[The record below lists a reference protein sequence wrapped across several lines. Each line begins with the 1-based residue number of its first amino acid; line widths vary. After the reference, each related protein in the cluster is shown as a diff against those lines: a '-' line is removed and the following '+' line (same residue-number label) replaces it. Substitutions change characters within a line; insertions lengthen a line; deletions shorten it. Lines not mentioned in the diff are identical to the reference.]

1 MGTKRNDNNQSFIF
15 HPNQNQN
22 QNNTMKFS
30 LATILAFT
38 AASAVFADDA
48 ALKDIPTTAIDNG
61 TFTTLVAALT
71 TADLVTTLSGD
82 GPFTVFAPDDD
93 AFAAL
98 DKVDKKLIPCLL
110 LPENVET
117 LKTILT
123 YHVAAGEV
131 LSTDLSNG
139 QQIPSLQGE
148 DIDVDITGTTV
159 MLNDA
164 AQVIAAD
171 VMATNGVIHVINAVL
186 VPPTVSIEDFLVLCR
201 EMDPDEDPVK
211 GGKEDEALTE
221 DKTDTNGDAD
231 KDMDMTADTADMAE
245 EESASSVISTMAGL
259 IGAALVTVFGM

>member
-71 TADLVTTLSGD
+71 AADLVTTLSGD
-82 GPFTVFAPDDD
+82 GPFTVFAPDD
-93 AFAAL
+93 AFVAL
-98 DKVDKKLIPCLL
+98 AKVDEKLIPCLL

-148 DIDVDITGTTV
+148 DISVDITGT
-159 MLNDA
+159 
-164 AQVIAAD
+164 
-171 VMATNGVIHVINAVL
+171 
-186 VPPTVSIEDFLVLCR
+186 
-201 EMDPDEDPVK
+201 
-211 GGKEDEALTE
+211 
-221 DKTDTNGDAD
+221 
-231 KDMDMTADTADMAE
+231 
-245 EESASSVISTMAGL
+245 
-259 IGAALVTVFGM
+259 

>member
-1 MGTKRNDNNQSFIF
+1 
-15 HPNQNQN
+15 
-22 QNNTMKFS
+22 MKFS

-38 AASAVFADDA
+38 AAATVSVSADDA

-61 TFTTLVAALT
+61 SFTTLVAALT
-71 TADLVTTLSGD
+71 AADLVTTLSGD

-98 DKVDKKLIPCLL
+98 AKVDEKLIPCLL

-148 DIDVDITGTTV
+148 DISVDITGTTV
-159 MLNDA
+159 MVND

-171 VMATNGVIHVINAVL
+171 VMATNGVIHVIDGVL
-186 VPPTVSIEDFLVLCR
+186 VPPTVDIEDFLVLCR
-201 EMDPDEDPVK
+201 EMSPDVDPVK
-211 GGKEDEALTE
+211 GGKEDEALKE

-231 KDMDMTADTADMAE
+231 KDMGMTADTDAADMAE
-245 EESASSVISTMAGL
+245 DDSASSVISTMAGL
-259 IGAALVTVFGM
+259 VGAALVTVFGM

>member
-1 MGTKRNDNNQSFIF
+1 MG
-15 HPNQNQN
+15 
-22 QNNTMKFS
+22 
-30 LATILAFT
+30 
-38 AASAVFADDA
+38 SAEDA

-71 TADLVTTLSGD
+71 AADLVTTLSGD

-98 DKVDKKLIPCLL
+98 EKVDKTLIPCLL

-117 LKTILT
+117 LNTILT

-131 LSTDLSNG
+131 RSTDLSNG

-148 DIDVDITGTTV
+148 DISVDITGTTV

-171 VMATNGVIHVINAVL
+171 VMATNGVIHVIDAVL

-201 EMDPDEDPVK
+201 EMNPDVDPVK

-221 DKTDTNGDAD
+221 DK
-231 KDMDMTADTADMAE
+231 DMTTDADTADKAE
-245 EESASSVISTMAGL
+245 DDSASSVISTMAGL
-259 IGAALVTVFGM
+259 IGAALVTVF

>member
-1 MGTKRNDNNQSFIF
+1 
-15 HPNQNQN
+15 
-22 QNNTMKFS
+22 MKFS

-38 AASAVFADDA
+38 AASVVSADDA

-71 TADLVTTLSGD
+71 AADLVTTLSGD
-82 GPFTVFAPDDD
+82 GPFTVFAPDDA
-93 AFAAL
+93 AFEAL

-148 DIDVDITGTTV
+148 DISVDITGTTV
-159 MLNDA
+159 MLNDD

-171 VMATNGVIHVINAVL
+171 VMATNGVIHVIDAVL
-186 VPPTVSIEDFLVLCR
+186 FPPTVNMEDFLVWCR
-201 EMDPDEDPVK
+201 EINPDGDSYLPPGDSYLPPGDSYLPPFSGGDNSPCPPV
-211 GGKEDEALTE
+211 G
-221 DKTDTNGDAD
+221 
-231 KDMDMTADTADMAE
+231 
-245 EESASSVISTMAGL
+245 SIVQVISVVSNMPLPPAP
-259 IGAALVTVFGM
+259 

>member
-1 MGTKRNDNNQSFIF
+1 MG
-15 HPNQNQN
+15 
-22 QNNTMKFS
+22 
-30 LATILAFT
+30 
-38 AASAVFADDA
+38 
-48 ALKDIPTTAIDNG
+48 IDNG

-71 TADLVTTLSGD
+71 AADLVTWVSGD
-82 GPFTVFAPDDD
+82 GPFTVFAPDDA
-93 AFAAL
+93 AFEAL

-148 DIDVDITGTTV
+148 DISVDITGTTV

-171 VMATNGVIHVINAVL
+171 VMATNGVIHVIDAVL

-201 EMDPDEDPVK
+201 EMDPDVDPVK

-231 KDMDMTADTADMAE
+231 KDMDMTADTAMDTE
-245 EESASSVISTMAGL
+245 EDSASSVISTMAGL
-259 IGAALVTVFGM
+259 IGAA

>member
-1 MGTKRNDNNQSFIF
+1 
-15 HPNQNQN
+15 
-22 QNNTMKFS
+22 MKFS

-38 AASAVFADDA
+38 AAAATVSVSADDA

-71 TADLVTTLSGD
+71 AADLVTTLSGD
-82 GPFTVFAPDDD
+82 GPFTVFAPDDA
-93 AFAAL
+93 AFEAL

-123 YHVAAGEV
+123 YHVASGEV

-148 DIDVDITGTTV
+148 DISVDITGTTV

-171 VMATNGVIHVINAVL
+171 VMATNGVIHVIDAVL

-201 EMDPDEDPVK
+201 EMDPDVDPAK

-231 KDMDMTADTADMAE
+231 KDMDMTADTDTADMAE
-245 EESASSVISTMAGL
+245 DDSASSVISTMAGL
-259 IGAALVTVFGM
+259 VGAALVTVFGM

>member
-1 MGTKRNDNNQSFIF
+1 MQ
-15 HPNQNQN
+15 
-22 QNNTMKFS
+22 FS

-38 AASAVFADDA
+38 AALSVSAEDA

-71 TADLVTTLSGD
+71 AADLVTTLSGD

-98 DKVDKKLIPCLL
+98 EKVDKTLIPCLL

-117 LKTILT
+117 LTTILT

-131 LSTDLSNG
+131 RSTDLSNG

-148 DIDVDITGTTV
+148 DISVDITGTTV

-171 VMATNGVIHVINAVL
+171 VMATNGVIHVIDAVL

-201 EMDPDEDPVK
+201 EMNPDVDPVK

-231 KDMDMTADTADMAE
+231 TADMAE
-245 EESASSVISTMAGL
+245 DDSASSVISTMAGL

>member
-1 MGTKRNDNNQSFIF
+1 
-15 HPNQNQN
+15 
-22 QNNTMKFS
+22 MKFS

-38 AASAVFADDA
+38 AAVSVSADDA

-71 TADLVTTLSGD
+71 AADLVTTLSGD
-82 GPFTVFAPDDD
+82 GPFTVFAPDDA
-93 AFAAL
+93 AFEAL

-148 DIDVDITGTTV
+148 DISVDITGTTV
-159 MLNDA
+159 MLNDD
-164 AQVIAAD
+164 AQVITAD
-171 VMATNGVIHVINAVL
+171 VMATNGVIHVIDAVL
-186 VPPTVSIEDFLVLCR
+186 VPPTVSVEDFLVMCR
-201 EMDPDEDPVK
+201 EMNPDVDPAK

-231 KDMDMTADTADMAE
+231 KDMDMTADTAMDTE
-245 EESASSVISTMAGL
+245 EDSASSVISTMAGL
-259 IGAALVTVFGM
+259 VGAALVTVFGM

>member
-1 MGTKRNDNNQSFIF
+1 
-15 HPNQNQN
+15 
-22 QNNTMKFS
+22 MKFS

-38 AASAVFADDA
+38 AAAAVSADDA

-61 TFTTLVAALT
+61 SFTTLVAALT
-71 TADLVTTLSGD
+71 AADLVTTLSGD

-98 DKVDKKLIPCLL
+98 EKVDEKLIPCLL

-123 YHVAAGEV
+123 YHVASGEV

-148 DIDVDITGTTV
+148 DITVDITGKTV
-159 MLNDA
+159 MVND

-171 VMATNGVIHVINAVL
+171 VNATNGVIHVIDGVL
-186 VPPTVSIEDFLVLCR
+186 VPPTVDIEDFLVLCR
-201 EMDPDEDPVK
+201 EMNPDVDPVK
-211 GGKEDEALTE
+211 GGKEDEALKE

-231 KDMDMTADTADMAE
+231 KDMDMAE
-245 EESASSVISTMAGL
+245 DDSASSVISTMAGL
-259 IGAALVTVFGM
+259 VGAALVTVFGM

>member
-1 MGTKRNDNNQSFIF
+1 MG
-15 HPNQNQN
+15 
-22 QNNTMKFS
+22 
-30 LATILAFT
+30 
-38 AASAVFADDA
+38 
-48 ALKDIPTTAIDNG
+48 
-61 TFTTLVAALT
+61 
-71 TADLVTTLSGD
+71 
-82 GPFTVFAPDDD
+82 
-93 AFAAL
+93 
-98 DKVDKKLIPCLL
+98 
-110 LPENVET
+110 
-117 LKTILT
+117 
-123 YHVAAGEV
+123 
-131 LSTDLSNG
+131 DLSNG

-231 KDMDMTADTADMAE
+231 KDMGMTADTAMDTE
-245 EESASSVISTMAGL
+245 EESAASSVISTMAGL
-259 IGAALVTVFGM
+259 VGAALVTVFGM

>member
-1 MGTKRNDNNQSFIF
+1 
-15 HPNQNQN
+15 
-22 QNNTMKFS
+22 MKFS

-38 AASAVFADDA
+38 AAAAVSAEDA

-61 TFTTLVAALT
+61 SFTTLVAALT
-71 TADLVTTLSGD
+71 AADLVTTLSGD

-98 DKVDKKLIPCLL
+98 EKVDEKLIPCLL

-123 YHVAAGEV
+123 YHVASGEV

-148 DIDVDITGTTV
+148 DISVDITGKTV
-159 MLNDA
+159 MVND

-171 VMATNGVIHVINAVL
+171 VNATNGVIHVIDGVL
-186 VPPTVSIEDFLVLCR
+186 VPPTVDIEDFLVLCR
-201 EMDPDEDPVK
+201 EMNPDVDPVK
-211 GGKEDEALTE
+211 GGKEDEALKE

-231 KDMDMTADTADMAE
+231 KDMDMAE
-245 EESASSVISTMAGL
+245 DDSASSVISTMAGL
-259 IGAALVTVFGM
+259 VGAALVTVFGM